1 MIVGSYF
8 KRLHISKVVHCGEA
22 AYLIYFAGIKIRE
35 QNQRVHN
42 FTQIV
47 LHDKPRWV
55 TEVVPSFDTVMISFN
70 PLEVDQYNFFKWLSQ
85 LEYSEYSSQTSN
97 HHTIKVNYDRSKKY
111 DLANVAQS
119 INRSINDVVS
129 MHTASTYTAYAV
141 GFLPG
146 FAYLGDTHQSMQLP
160 RLSKPRSKVPAGA
173 VAIADSYTAV
183 YPAESPGGWH
193 LIGTLA
199 DNQSTMLE
207 LDIKAGDTVAF
218 MDCDI
223 DN

>member
-1 MIVGSYF
+1 MI
-8 KRLHISKVVHCGEA
+8 
-22 AYLIYFAGIKIRE
+22 
-35 QNQRVHN
+35 
-42 FTQIV
+42 
-47 LHDKPRWV
+47 
-55 TEVVPSFDTVMISFN
+55 
-70 PLEVDQYNFFKWLSQ
+70 
-85 LEYSEYSSQTSN
+85 
-97 HHTIKVNYDRSKKY
+97 
-111 DLANVAQS
+111 LADVAKS

-146 FAYLGDTHQSMQLP
+146 FTYLGDTHQSIQLP